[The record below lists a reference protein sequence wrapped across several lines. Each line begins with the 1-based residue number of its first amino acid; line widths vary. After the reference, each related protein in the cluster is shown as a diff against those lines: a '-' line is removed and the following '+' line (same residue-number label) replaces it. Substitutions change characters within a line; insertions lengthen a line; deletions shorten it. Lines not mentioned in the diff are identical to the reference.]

1 MKKFKQF
8 LTAHDIARKLLA
20 ILMAIA
26 LWFIV
31 VANND
36 DLTRAHTISNI
47 PITYLNED
55 VLENDY
61 GLSLVEGQD
70 QTVTVKLTA
79 PYTTLN
85 SLEASDIQVR
95 VNLANFEQPGTYTI
109 STSNRSTNCTVLIN
123 STSVRASEIVS
134 PSSFQIV
141 IDEISTKEVPI
152 TIRVD
157 GQPTEGYMYDDP
169 EAEQDSVMVT
179 GPKTIVDQI
188 RKAVAVVPA
197 ADSNGLTRTTSVLAS
212 FSFLDENNNALD
224 QTYLTCEPNDY
235 SVTIPVYTVARLP
248 LTVNLISSDTVDKNS
263 VQATID
269 PEEISVYGEE
279 EIISQLTEINLG
291 ELQLGT
297 VMLNADSPVTMP
309 IQLPNGVSR
318 MQGEPAST
326 KVTIQAVGMS
336 TREIPVTN
344 ISLQNSGT
352 DPNLTATLET
362 TSVTIRIQ
370 AETAL
375 LANLTADA
383 FNINA
388 VFNAD
393 ELGPGI
399 HEVPIEVRC
408 EQLENSGSSFT
419 LLNPDEKVTIE
430 IEETNPPEQ
439 TPTIPTEENKST

>member
-1 MKKFKQF
+1 M
-8 LTAHDIARKLLA
+8 
-20 ILMAIA
+20 
-26 LWFIV
+26 
-31 VANND
+31 
-36 DLTRAHTISNI
+36 
-47 PITYLNED
+47 
-55 VLENDY
+55 
-61 GLSLVEGQD
+61 
-70 QTVTVKLTA
+70 TVKLTA
-79 PYTTLN
+79 PYTHAEF
-85 SLEASDIQVR
+85 SGSQRYPVR
-95 VNLANFEQPGTYTI
+95 VNLTRDLVSGTYTI

-169 EAEQDSVMVT
+169 EADQDSVMVT

-318 MQGEPAST
+318 MQGEPASA

-336 TREIPVTN
+336 TREIRLP
-344 ISLQNSGT
+344 IF
-352 DPNLTATLET
+352 PY
-362 TSVTIRIQ
+362 RI
-370 AETAL
+370 
-375 LANLTADA
+375 
-383 FNINA
+383 
-388 VFNAD
+388 V
-393 ELGPGI
+393 
-399 HEVPIEVRC
+399 VPI
-408 EQLENSGSSFT
+408 
-419 LLNPDEKVTIE
+419 
-430 IEETNPPEQ
+430 
-439 TPTIPTEENKST
+439 PT

>member
-47 PITYLNED
+47 PITYLNEH

-141 IDEISTKEVPI
+141 IDEI
-152 TIRVD
+152 
-157 GQPTEGYMYDDP
+157 
-169 EAEQDSVMVT
+169 
-179 GPKTIVDQI
+179 
-188 RKAVAVVPA
+188 
-197 ADSNGLTRTTSVLAS
+197 
-212 FSFLDENNNALD
+212 
-224 QTYLTCEPNDY
+224 
-235 SVTIPVYTVARLP
+235 
-248 LTVNLISSDTVDKNS
+248 
-263 VQATID
+263 
-269 PEEISVYGEE
+269 
-279 EIISQLTEINLG
+279 
-291 ELQLGT
+291 
-297 VMLNADSPVTMP
+297 
-309 IQLPNGVSR
+309 
-318 MQGEPAST
+318 
-326 KVTIQAVGMS
+326 
-336 TREIPVTN
+336 
-344 ISLQNSGT
+344 
-352 DPNLTATLET
+352 
-362 TSVTIRIQ
+362 
-370 AETAL
+370 
-375 LANLTADA
+375 
-383 FNINA
+383 
-388 VFNAD
+388 
-393 ELGPGI
+393 
-399 HEVPIEVRC
+399 
-408 EQLENSGSSFT
+408 
-419 LLNPDEKVTIE
+419 
-430 IEETNPPEQ
+430 
-439 TPTIPTEENKST
+439 